1 MAAILVV
8 DDEEPI
14 RFALR
19 QLLESAGH
27 AVEEAEDGKKALG
40 AAKLRDFDLVIT
52 DILMPGK
59 DGIEAI
65 MELKKARP
73 RLPVIAISGG
83 GQVGARTYLEMAD
96 AFSADRTMAKP
107 IRARDILAAVDEL
120 LAPRM
125 PKG

>member
-19 QLLESAGH
+19 QILEAAGH
-27 AVEEAEDGKKALG
+27 SVEEAENGKKAL
-40 AAKLRDFDLVIT
+40 AAAARRNFDLVIT
-52 DILMPGK
+52 DILMPDK

-65 MELKKARP
+65 MELKRERP

-96 AFSADRTMAKP
+96 AFQADRTMPKP
-107 IRARDILAAVDEL
+107 IRARDVLAAVEKL
-120 LAPRM
+120 LARN
-125 PKG
+125 